1 MGELNNPDYF
11 AQRLTAKGDVGIFDD
26 RKILQKYF
34 NLGDLTAE
42 EKIIQPQIHDF
53 VYETLFFGKEGE
65 SKAERQ
71 KREQYLKEFKENY
84 FQFYDDDFFKKT
96 GVRFNNLDF
105 KEQSWFLIYYKNA
118 NDQKKDIL
126 LDFVKVHGENGLK
139 TFLSLENGE
148 EMGDRILAIG
158 KDIDSISAGLIFN
171 KYAEIVDSVGTI
183 REEVD
188 GLLKSGGKSISSEQ
202 IELISQNL
210 ISRANRLLV
219 DFSKR
224 KNEGGIVD
232 QLENYR
238 LDLVLSA
245 AFFKVLKQSGA
256 EIKPE
261 DFKGV
266 AFESK
271 ATAEISPEELAQ
283 MLKIYEDNYS
293 VNHKY
298 SDEHRNK
305 LVNDFKEKIQSRR
318 DDVVVYMCKMDEKI
332 IVFNAFED
340 SANTNRRGT
349 AFNAIKPVEGSPF
362 AKEFLERSLGKEM
375 ASGRTVEVDCD
386 PRSPM
391 SEYYVD
397 RGFIVKGMAD
407 KYPGTGELVL
417 NIEISANNQNYDY
430 RKCSREQIIADQGVY
445 TEGAAK
451 TVLKFQIDGPEVL
464 NEFMGKAN
472 GMADKGYVITR
483 YVFSDDRKSV
493 YCAFEKSRS

>member
-1 MGELNNPDYF
+1 MRERIESEFGVKLNELPFHYHVHFLKFLSERTVDEAESVKDFLNH
-11 AQRLTAKGDVGIFDD
+11 AQDD
-26 RKILQKYF
+26 QGRIGRIK
-34 NLGDLTAE
+34 
-42 EKIIQPQIHDF
+42 
-53 VYETLFFGKEGE
+53 
-65 SKAERQ
+65 S
-71 KREQYLKEFKENY
+71 
-84 FQFYDDDFFKKT
+84 
-96 GVRFNNLDF
+96 
-105 KEQSWFLIYYKNA
+105 
-118 NDQKKDIL
+118 
-126 LDFVKVHGENGLK
+126 
-139 TFLSLENGE
+139 FLSLGQNPKMWDKISGIGE
-148 EMGDRILAIG
+148 ALDNQKTADAIF
-158 KDIDSISAGLIFN
+158 A
-171 KYAEIVDSVGTI
+171 KYAEIVDSTGEI
-183 REEVD
+183 REELAGMFKENRDVSQ
-188 GLLKSGGKSISSEQ
+188 GEL
-202 IELISQNL
+202 ELISQNL
-210 ISRANRLLV
+210 ISRANKLLV
-219 DFSKR
+219 DFSK
-224 KNEGGIVD
+224 NEGDIVA
-232 QLENYR
+232 QLEDYR

-305 LVNDFKEKIQSRR
+305 LVNDFKEKIESRR
-318 DDVVVYMCKMDEKI
+318 DDVIVYMCKMGEKI

-430 RKCSREQIIADQGVY
+430 RKYSREQIIADQGVY

-451 TVLKFQIDGPEVL
+451 TVLKFQIDGPEAL
-464 NEFMGKAN
+464 NEFMRKAN

-483 YVFSDDRKSV
+483 YVFSDDKKSV